1 VYGGLVDPADVDADA
16 LVGSLEGGFPWGLL
30 VVSDQESSEQIPD
43 WRGQG
48 EQVTFTTSSL
58 VVKVEHEQVGLAT
71 VHVYKGAGDLS
82 GEPAFVGVLAAPSGV
97 LTVADA
103 VGRQLIQVPG
113 TAGTHMVRI
122 FLNRPRQANHI
133 DVVID

>member
-1 VYGGLVDPADVDADA
+1 VDPADVDAEA
-16 LVGSLEGGFPWGLL
+16 FLGSLEGGFPWGLL

-43 WRGQG
+43 WPGQDV
-48 EQVTFTTSSL
+48 QVTFTTSSL
-58 VVKVEHEQVGLAT
+58 VVKVEHEQAGLAT

-82 GEPAFVGVLAAPSGV
+82 GEPAFVGVLATPSSV

-103 VGRQLIQVPG
+103 VGRHLIRVPG
-113 TAGTHMVRI
+113 AAGTHRVRI